1 MTQYNTL
8 NVQLSTLQLNKLKAG
23 IKNGTEL
30 TLKVSSDLVGDSN
43 DKNNFPHKLTNT
55 QILKLCK
62 VFVNNSSG
70 IINLSKTQLLKI
82 GLSGVF
88 LSRLLGPLLK
98 TGWPLVV
105 NGLKPLAKVFNIIRI
120 NSNSISNICSYS

>member
-8 NVQLSTLQLNKLKAG
+8 NVKLSTLQLNKLKAG

-70 IINLSKTQLLKI
+70 IINLSKTQLLK
-82 GLSGVF
+82 
-88 LSRLLGPLLK
+88 
-98 TGWPLVV
+98 
-105 NGLKPLAKVFNIIRI
+105 
-120 NSNSISNICSYS
+120 